1 MGVRPRISSYCGV
14 PESFVKPYQGST
26 VSPSPEAA
34 ATCIPTAGTPTDF
47 ATVREWIF
55 DLDNTLYPPSSHLFD
70 QIELRI
76 TAVIGRILG
85 LPPEQAYVVQKDYF
99 HRYGTSLRGLMAE
112 HGTDPEVYLAAVHDI
127 DYSVLGPDPD
137 LAEALARLPGRRI
150 VYTNGTTSH
159 AERVLER
166 LGVADRFSA
175 IFDIR
180 DGDFWPKP
188 HPVSYDTLIAREG
201 IVPARA
207 AFIEDSL
214 KNLVPAA
221 ERGMKT
227 VWLRNNRL
235 TSGSER
241 FDPSACDAVID
252 DLNAW
257 LRAVGD
263 ACGNG

>member
-1 MGVRPRISSYCGV
+1 M
-14 PESFVKPYQGST
+14 
-26 VSPSPEAA
+26 SPSPDA
-34 ATCIPTAGTPTDF
+34 ATTLVPAAGTPADF
-47 ATVREWIF
+47 ALNVREWIF
-55 DLDNTLYPPSSHLFD
+55 DLDNTLYPPTSHLFD
-70 QIELRI
+70 QIDRRI
-76 TAVIGRILG
+76 TRTIARILD
-85 LPPEQAYVVQKDYF
+85 LPLDRAYVVQNDYF
-99 HRYGTSLRGLMAE
+99 HRFGTSLRGLMAE
-112 HGTDPEVYLAAVHDI
+112 HGTDPEAYLAAVHDI
-127 DYSVLGPDPD
+127 DYSVLQPDPA
-137 LAEALARLPGRRI
+137 LAAGLARLPGRRI

-166 LGVADRFSA
+166 LGVADHFSA

-207 AFIEDSL
+207 VFVEDSL
-214 KNLVPAA
+214 KNLLPAA

-227 VWLRNNRL
+227 VWLRNDRT
-235 TSGSER
+235 TSGADR
-241 FDPSACDAVID
+241 HDPAICSAVID

-257 LRAVGD
+257 LAAVGA